1 MASAGLRSGGCFVV
15 GLQFMDG
22 VIQTDLFVPN
32 GTHGKKRGTLVSSKS
47 ACCIE
52 RTSRFTGGGVPTR
65 QTLTRLV
72 SQLLYLEKV
81 KTRQIS
87 DVLGGKPSD
96 NKSSRR
102 LQLGL
107 VGTLFPAGGTSHLL
121 LWDVP
126 LGVPRDVF
134 DFRDDVWYSWRC
146 RECP

>member
-1 MASAGLRSGGCFVV
+1 M
-15 GLQFMDG
+15 
-22 VIQTDLFVPN
+22 
-32 GTHGKKRGTLVSSKS
+32 
-47 ACCIE
+47 
-52 RTSRFTGGGVPTR
+52 PTR

-126 LGVPRDVF
+126 LEVPRDVF